1 MDKWQLIMNELQD
14 MTDIL
19 KNLNDKPMAI
29 DKYVGCIYC
38 GKPKGD
44 SLSCCGENHF
54 EEMYDEE
61 N

>member
-1 MDKWQLIMNELQD
+1 MDNWQSIQELIKEINA
-14 MTDIL
+14 DI
-19 KNLNDKPMAI
+19 KALNDKPMAI

-38 GKPKGD
+38 GEPKGD

-61 N
+61 

>member
-1 MDKWQLIMNELQD
+1 MDNWQTIQELIKEINEE
-14 MTDIL
+14 L
-19 KNLNDKPMAI
+19 KALNDKPMAI

-38 GKPKGD
+38 GEPKGD

-61 N
+61 